1 MNGIFCLRGT
11 AFGISINFVNIRGLD
26 LPQNID
32 KGICSGTLPNKMWKI
47 LEATVKRDGKV
58 WILQAYFAH
67 VIILLE
73 QIFWQVQGIRFGAT
87 NLLPI
92 TNGSCTNLSFFG
104 VRCFELLLSS
114 IVQYP
119 FAQYTSYLFYIGF
132 FLKTPALGL
141 KLIEEF
147 LKIFG
152 YFLPICF
159 KKYCHFLLKNFFE
172 HISSNFR
179 TNSLS
184 IDVICIV

>member
-73 QIFWQVQGIRFGAT
+73 QIFWQVQGIRFAAT
-87 NLLPI
+87 NFYQWLTDPVLILAFLEWGALNYSFSQLSNTALPNI
-92 TNGSCTNLSFFG
+92 LPTCFTLVFSENGSSRPKAHWRIFEDFWLLFTNMF
-104 VRCFELLLSS
+104 
-114 IVQYP
+114 
-119 FAQYTSYLFYIGF
+119 
-132 FLKTPALGL
+132 
-141 KLIEEF
+141 
-147 LKIFG
+147 
-152 YFLPICF
+152 
-159 KKYCHFLLKNFFE
+159 
-172 HISSNFR
+172 
-179 TNSLS
+179 
-184 IDVICIV
+184 

>member
-1 MNGIFCLRGT
+1 M
-11 AFGISINFVNIRGLD
+11 GISINFVNIRGLD

-73 QIFWQVQGIRFGAT
+73 QIFWQVQGIRFAATIFYQLLTDPVLILAFLEWGALNCSFPQLSNT
-87 NLLPI
+87 ALPI
-92 TNGSCTNLSFFG
+92 YF
-104 VRCFELLLSS
+104 LLVLHW
-114 IVQYP
+114 
-119 FAQYTSYLFYIGF
+119 F
-132 FLKTPALGL
+132 FLKTAALGL

-152 YFLPICF
+152 YYLPICF
-159 KKYCHFLLKNFFE
+159 KKYCHSLLKNIFE
-172 HISSNFR
+172 HISSNFW